1 MIDLTPLEVR
11 KKKGDFRRAMRGYDP
26 ALVDDFLDLVA
37 DRLEELVR
45 DNMSLLER
53 VGRQEEQVR
62 DYRDRERALTEALVS
77 AQEMREEVRKQAT
90 QEAELARRT
99 AEQQAE
105 QMRATAEAEVRQLR
119 SSAQQK
125 ASEALASLTQERQR
139 EEQMLREVRARRE
152 ELIDNYRAFL
162 ERELD
167 ELAVIAR
174 AAGGAGGKAA
184 RPAERPTSSG
194 RAARVSDALPPAAAA
209 GPEPEARP
217 AGTRLGASDR
227 PHTVPDADRPDAEAP
242 EEDAPDARTP
252 PVEKTAPAASASA
265 RAEIQT
271 PAAEPDVLDES
282 DVAEESALALGA
294 SPSDVADEDEEPFA
308 PEPFVDDESEVVAD
322 AYAAESVLPVEGA
335 DAGTTDQTE
344 VSGGGREERLYDGIA
359 ADADGDG
366 VPGPIGLGEPEP
378 WSDAPTW
385 SISDLQLVGGDTDGD
400 ALDLDDDLDLDDED
414 DEEMRTLLRNA
425 AAAGYHLED
434 EPVTDELLLDEAVVD
449 DSDDAEPD
457 EPADDG
463 WLPTLLEDDK

>member
-77 AQEMREEVRKQAT
+77 AQEMREEVRRQAA

-167 ELAVIAR
+167 ELAVVAR
-174 AAGGAGGKAA
+174 AAGGVGGKAA
-184 RPAERPTSSG
+184 RAAERAAASE
-194 RAARVSDALPPAAAA
+194 RAVRVSDALPPVAAAV
-209 GPEPEARP
+209 E
-217 AGTRLGASDR
+217 
-227 PHTVPDADRPDAEAP
+227 AEAP
-242 EEDAPDARTP
+242 AVRTP
-252 PVEKTAPAASASA
+252 PVEKTAATVSASD
-265 RAEIQT
+265 R
-271 PAAEPDVLDES
+271 PEPDMPAVEPDGPDES
-282 DVAEESALALGA
+282 DVAEDSALALGG
-294 SPSDVADEDEEPFA
+294 SPSDTAEEDEEPFA
-308 PEPFVDDESEVVAD
+308 PEPFVDDESEAVAD
-322 AYAAESVLPVEGA
+322 AYAAESIVPVEGA
-335 DAGTTDQTE
+335 DAGSTDQTD
-344 VSGGGREERLYDGIA
+344 VSGGGSEERLYDGIA

-366 VPGPIGLGEPEP
+366 VPGPVGLGEPEP
-378 WSDAPTW
+378 WSGAPTW

-400 ALDLDDDLDLDDED
+400 ALDLDDDLDDED